1 MFATRGGV
9 PPIPPSRNNQPPP
22 PPPAPPPPPVPPT
35 PPPAP
40 PSNFPK
46 TNTINGV
53 KIRRN
58 SKNSNWVINS
68 NNNKKR
74 FVLTNKDKNRPRLRS
89 IRITVNG
96 VTLTRN
102 NKSNW
107 NFNRKND
114 EKNYEIKNKNKNTP
128 SVVRKKKM
136 SNNLSSMNLQSLLNK
151 RAKFSGTNA
160 ERAAL
165 NKEIDDK
172 LEDHIRKLKYE
183 SRSRRISQFG
193 YILRSLKSR
202 TNFPG
207 RTSII
212 GTIREDI
219 RNAAKSKNAKY
230 ELERIKGNL
239 QLDFLPIR
247 DRNIRRTFNQE
258 LKFLMNRE
266 KRYETAYG
274 NNGRQLAPQYPIAP
288 QYPVAPQYPLPQQIN
303 FPAPQRINFPAPQ
316 RVNFPAAPQRV
327 NEPRF
332 NISGLKPPQI
342 NLPPVNLKNVTR
354 EEAIP
359 IRNNGGVTSVAN
371 KINQAGGPT
380 NVAKTANALEKANGN
395 QKRAVEEFGAD
406 PKALKLV
413 IQVAGKNKNYNKI
426 NQLLNGMNKI
436 AKKIRK
442 PRVSVKRKTTVKR
455 VVKRK
460 TTVKHRKT
468 STKVRTGE
476 LSKLLHSLTKNKIEQ
491 RLEGAHV
498 YNKIYT
504 KKQLERM
511 YKNYLLSRS

>member
-9 PPIPPSRNNQPPP
+9 PPIPPQ
-22 PPPAPPPPPVPPT
+22 PPAPPPIPPQ
-35 PPPAP
+35 PPAPP

-74 FVLTNKDKNRPRLRS
+74 FVLLNKDKNRPRLRS
-89 IRITVNG
+89 TSITVNG
-96 VTLTRN
+96 ITLKRN

-107 NFNRKND
+107 NFNKKND

-136 SNNLSSMNLQSLLNK
+136 SNNLSSMNLQTLLNR

-160 ERAAL
+160 EKYAL
-165 NKEIDDK
+165 NKEIDEK
-172 LEDHIRKLKYE
+172 LEEYIRKLKYE

-202 TNFPG
+202 ANFPG

-274 NNGRQLAPQYPIAP
+274 NNSRQPFPAAPQF
-288 QYPVAPQYPLPQQIN
+288 PVAPQFQQFPVAAPRINFPMPQQIN
-303 FPAPQRINFPAPQ
+303 FPAPQLPAP
-316 RVNFPAAPQRV
+316 PRV

-395 QKRAVEEFGAD
+395 QTRAVEEFGAD

-442 PRVSVKRKTTVKR
+442 PRARPVKR
-455 VVKRK
+455 VVRKAPAKRVVRK
-460 TTVKHRKT
+460 APAKRVRRKT
-468 STKVRTGE
+468 STKIRTGE

-511 YKNYLLSRS
+511 YKNYILSRS

>member
-1 MFATRGGV
+1 M
-9 PPIPPSRNNQPPP
+9 
-22 PPPAPPPPPVPPT
+22 
-35 PPPAP
+35 
-40 PSNFPK
+40 
-46 TNTINGV
+46 
-53 KIRRN
+53 
-58 SKNSNWVINS
+58 
-68 NNNKKR
+68 
-74 FVLTNKDKNRPRLRS
+74 
-89 IRITVNG
+89 NG

-114 EKNYEIKNKNKNTP
+114 EKNYEIKNKNKNKP
-128 SVVRKKKM
+128 SLVRKKM
-136 SNNLSSMNLQSLLNK
+136 SNNLSSVNLQTLLN
-151 RAKFSGTNA
+151 RRSKFSGSNA
-160 ERAAL
+160 DRAAL
-165 NKEIDDK
+165 NKEIDEK
-172 LEDHIRKLKYE
+172 LEDYIRKLKYE

-202 TNFPG
+202 ANFPG
-207 RTSII
+207 RSSIV

-239 QLDFLPIR
+239 QLNFLPIR
-247 DRNIRRTFNQE
+247 DRNIRKTFNQE

-266 KRYETAYG
+266 RRYETAYE
-274 NNGRQLAPQYPIAP
+274 NAPQ
-288 QYPVAPQYPLPQQIN
+288 QYQLPQ
-303 FPAPQRINFPAPQ
+303 RVNFPAPQ
-316 RVNFPAAPQRV
+316 RVNFPAPQRI
-327 NEPRF
+327 NFPEPQLPRNSAPEPRF

-354 EEAIP
+354 QEAIP

-426 NQLLNGMNKI
+426 DQLLNGMNKI

-442 PRVSVKRKTTVKR
+442 PRARKVVPVKKAPVKRTVRKVHVKRRKTTTR
-455 VVKRK
+455 
-460 TTVKHRKT
+460 
-468 STKVRTGE
+468 VRTGE

-491 RLEGAHV
+491 RLESAHV

-511 YKNYLLSRS
+511 YKNFILSRNRLK